1 MKRYKVICPNT
12 YGYASFSFS
21 IVDKD
26 NIIAGG
32 GDSCIYELIAMARNE
47 KNAKLLCDA
56 LNFYNENDTVKE
68 IK

>member
-1 MKRYKVICPNT
+1 MKRYKVICPDT

-21 IVDKD
+21 VVDTNNPISGCD
-26 NIIAGG
+26 ER
-32 GDSCIYELIAMARNE
+32 IYELVAITRNE

-56 LNFYNENDTVKE
+56 LNFYNENDMVKE